1 MSSISGKEKLKK
13 QLIDA
18 HGKIV
23 YTFTAHWKIV
33 DRLKKQFT
41 RIKIVQILL
50 TAASAVGIFTSLI
63 AKIPSLG
70 WLGGIAAFLS
80 LSINLY
86 MLNFNLPDDIKNHTD
101 AANELWD
108 IRESYTS
115 LLTDFDDLD
124 IDVIRNQ
131 RDKLT
136 ERVSHVNKK
145 YPGTDSKS
153 YKATQK
159 ALKEEEEQT
168 FNEGEAERLLHSGID
183 SDNSNE

>member
-13 QLIDA
+13 QLIDT

-86 MLNFNLPDDIKNHTD
+86 MLNFHLPDDIKNHTD

-115 LLTDFDDLD
+115 LVYPYYVLNLIDFLPCFFDCVYFAIFHTLYSFCKFL
-124 IDVIRNQ
+124 I
-131 RDKLT
+131 
-136 ERVSHVNKK
+136 
-145 YPGTDSKS
+145 KS
-153 YKATQK
+153 I
-159 ALKEEEEQT
+159 
-168 FNEGEAERLLHSGID
+168 EGILFCITIICIIYYCCFC
-183 SDNSNE
+183 NCNFCIFWIF